1 MQTIGERLEEAR
13 KRKGISIREAAEATK
28 IRSDYLHKFESNQ
41 FDLNLAEIYVRGFL
55 RTYAVFLKLPAE
67 KILNDYAG
75 LGRAESRQRQPS
87 REIYGRMDLSIAS
100 TEERAAEPAA
110 APQAEQPEAPAA
122 AGEASR
128 RPAGLHR
135 SGSSLPKGP
144 AIPPTLIFRGGI
156 LLGVVIVGLL
166 IWWGV
171 SALVSNDKPAASRA
185 PSNGLAPNQ
194 GLTTPAENNIA
205 LIAVNTVRVKVT
217 LRNADGSAGDVILPD
232 TTLVRGEVRN
242 VPKPGPVLIW
252 ASEGKNLQVEVNGKR
267 YPMPFEGYNRA
278 QIN

>member
-55 RTYAVFLKLPAE
+55 RAYALFLHLPAD
-67 KILNDYAG
+67 KLLNDYAG
-75 LGRAESRQRQPS
+75 LGRSGNRPRSPS
-87 REIYGRMDLSIAS
+87 REIYGRMDVSIAS
-100 TEERAAEPAA
+100 AEERTPEPV
-110 APQAEQPEAPAA
+110 APVRSETPPSVPEAAQ
-122 AGEASR
+122 
-128 RPAGLHR
+128 RPTGLPR

-144 AIPPTLIFRGGI
+144 AISPTLIFRGGMY
-156 LLGVVIVGLL
+156 LAVVAV
-166 IWWGV
+166 V
-171 SALVSNDKPAASRA
+171 
-185 PSNGLAPNQ
+185 
-194 GLTTPAENNIA
+194 A
-205 LIAVNTVRVKVT
+205 LIAWGVWVLIGDKAPTAGRSTPVAVATPSEPSLALIAADTVRVKVT
-217 LRNADGSAGDVILPD
+217 RRNPDGSAGDVILPD
-232 TTLVRGEVRN
+232 TTMVRGEVRQ

-252 ASEGKNLQVEVNGKR
+252 ASEGKNLQVEINGKR

>member
-55 RTYAVFLKLPAE
+55 RSYAQFLKLPAD
-67 KILNDYAG
+67 KIINDYAA
-75 LGRAESRQRQPS
+75 LGRSQSRQRQPS
-87 REIYGRMDLSIAS
+87 REIYGRMDVSIAS
-100 TEERAAEPAA
+100 AEERERTEAA
-110 APQAEQPEAPAA
+110 APAQG
-122 AGEASR
+122 AGEPGAGGAEAAR
-128 RPAGLHR
+128 RPALPR

-144 AIPPTLIFRGGI
+144 AIPPALIFRGGI
-156 LLGVVIVGLL
+156 ALAIVIVLLL
-166 IWWGV
+166 IWWGA
-171 SALVSNDKPAASRA
+171 SAIIKTDTPPPRSGTAGTTVNQADSSISLV
-185 PSNGLAPNQ
+185 
-194 GLTTPAENNIA
+194 A
-205 LIAVNTVRVKVT
+205 LNSVRVKVT
-217 LRNADGSAGDVILPD
+217 RRNADGSAGEVILPD
-232 TTLVRGEVRN
+232 TNLNRGEVRH

-252 ASEGKNLQVEVNGKR
+252 ASEGKNLQVEINGKR

>member
-55 RTYAVFLKLPAE
+55 RSYAVFLKLPAD
-67 KILNDYAG
+67 KIINDYAA
-75 LGRAESRQRQPS
+75 LGRSQSRQRQPS
-87 REIYGRMDLSIAS
+87 REIYGRMDVSIAS
-100 TEERAAEPAA
+100 AEERDRAETA
-110 APQAEQPEAPAA
+110 APAQGESEA
-122 AGEASR
+122 AGSGAESTR
-128 RPAGLHR
+128 RPAALSR

-156 LLGVVIVGLL
+156 FLAIVIVLLL
-166 IWWGV
+166 IWWGA
-171 SALVSNDKPAASRA
+171 SAILKDDSAPARGTTAGATINQTESSLALVAINP
-185 PSNGLAPNQ
+185 
-194 GLTTPAENNIA
+194 
-205 LIAVNTVRVKVT
+205 VRVKVT
-217 LRNADGSAGDVILPD
+217 RRNADGSAGEVILPD
-232 TTLVRGEVRN
+232 TNLNRGEVRN

-252 ASEGKNLQVEVNGKR
+252 ASEGKNLQVEINGKR

>member
-55 RTYAVFLKLPAE
+55 RSYAVFLKLPAD
-67 KILNDYAG
+67 KIINDYAA
-75 LGRAESRQRQPS
+75 LGRSQSRQRQPS
-87 REIYGRMDLSIAS
+87 REIYGRMDVSIAS
-100 TEERAAEPAA
+100 AEERER
-110 APQAEQPEAPAA
+110 PETTAPAQGEGEA
-122 AGEASR
+122 AGSGTEATR
-128 RPAGLHR
+128 RPAALPR

-156 LLGVVIVGLL
+156 GLAIVIVLLL
-166 IWWGV
+166 IWWGA
-171 SALVSNDKPAASRA
+171 SAILKDDPA
-185 PSNGLAPNQ
+185 PSRGTTAGATINQ
-194 GLTTPAENNIA
+194 TESSLSLVAINS
-205 LIAVNTVRVKVT
+205 VRVKVT
-217 LRNADGSAGDVILPD
+217 RRNADGSAGEVILPD
-232 TTLVRGEVRN
+232 TTLNRGEVRH
-242 VPKPGPVLIW
+242 VSKPGPVLIW
-252 ASEGKNLQVEVNGKR
+252 ASEGKNLQVEINGKR

>member
-55 RTYAVFLKLPAE
+55 RTYALYLGLPAE
-67 KILNDYAG
+67 KVINDYSA
-75 LGRAESRQRQPS
+75 LGRSQTKQRQPS

-100 TEERAAEPAA
+100 AEERAAEKGAAKEEPAGQSAA
-110 APQAEQPEAPAA
+110 ANQ
-122 AGEASR
+122 
-128 RPAGLHR
+128 RPANLGR

-144 AIPPTLIFRGGI
+144 AISPQLIFRGGI
-156 LLGVVIVGLL
+156 
-166 IWWGV
+166 
-171 SALVSNDKPAASRA
+171 ALVAIVIILLLYWLISSLVGGGDKKAAPTNNAPAAVSQNEA
-185 PSNGLAPNQ
+185 SVTLV
-194 GLTTPAENNIA
+194 
-205 LIAVNTVRVKVT
+205 AVNTVRVKVT
-217 LRNADGSAGDVILPD
+217 LRNADGSAGEVLLPD
-232 TTLVRGEVRN
+232 TTLNRGEVRN
-242 VPKPGPVLIW
+242 VRKPGPILIW
-252 ASEGKNLQVEVNGKR
+252 ASEGKNLQIELNGKR

>member
-41 FDLNLAEIYVRGFL
+41 FDLNLAEIYTRGFL
-55 RTYAVFLKLPAE
+55 RTYAIFLRLPAE
-67 KILNDYAG
+67 KIINDYAA
-75 LGRAESRQRQPS
+75 LGRPDTRHKQPS
-87 REIYGRMDLSIAS
+87 REVYGRMDLTIAS
-100 TEERAAEPAA
+100 AEERAAESTPA
-110 APQAEQPEAPAA
+110 PREESAESHGTES
-122 AGEASR
+122 SR
-128 RPAGLHR
+128 RPASLNR
-135 SGSSLPKGP
+135 SGTSLPKGP

-156 LLGVVIVGLL
+156 GVGIVVVALL

-171 SALVSNDKPAASRA
+171 SSLIGEKKPVPAHNQAAASA
-185 PSNGLAPNQ
+185 VSPNESS
-194 GLTTPAENNIA
+194 LS
-205 LIAVNTVRVKVT
+205 LIAINTVRVKVT
-217 LRNADGSAGDVILPD
+217 KRNPDGSAGDVIMPD

-242 VPKPGPVLIW
+242 LPNPGPALIW
-252 ASEGKNLQVEVNGKR
+252 ASEGKNLQIEINGKR